1 MKKIRFI
8 TFAILFALCAGL
20 GFAKEKYIS
29 PNNDGVQDELVIP
42 LNISDKRYVQGWSL
56 VIMNES
62 GEVVR
67 TIENKVAL
75 PSKLGFKS
83 FFKQLIAKKEGVQIP
98 ESITW
103 NGAMNNGETAPDG
116 TYTYYV
122 TATDDNGN
130 VGKTQDYVVVVDT
143 VAPDIELN
151 QPGDKIFGEGA
162 KAALKISQT
171 GSVEDE
177 WIGVFKAVDGTI
189 VRTYKWT
196 NAEPAEFSWRGI
208 ADDESQVPDGVYS
221 YEISATDRAGNVAP
235 QTTITNIIYSAE
247 KPATNIYIDGSRYFS
262 PGTDSSLKT
271 ITLNVTIPV
280 PEEKTGNK
288 LTEWEV
294 GITDKSGNLV
304 KSFNQKNKGALPPSS
319 IVLDGTD
326 DKGKKLADG
335 EYQAY
340 VTAKYLN
347 GYVPAKISSPVFV
360 LDTEKPAAQIRA
372 SDKVFGAGSKTDV
385 KYTIMITPSEGAP
398 VPSWKAEIR
407 SADGATIVKTYDLG
421 EYPPESITWNGI
433 NDKGG
438 IAEKGQYVLVLT
450 ATDLAGN
457 AGEARSNDLVTFDT
471 TETQLLLAMADTAF
485 SPNGNK
491 VKDTITFTPVTQTK
505 DIASYK
511 FIIKDKSG
519 KTVYTKEENKK
530 LPANFVWN
538 GNDDDN
544 TRCDD
549 GFYSAQLSVKAA
561 NGADAAAATQEFELD
576 TKFPSLEWELP
587 WTYFSP
593 DNDGNQD
600 NITIKL
606 SKSTAEKLWTADVR
620 DSKGKSVKKYTW
632 SGAKNEVIWD
642 GTDESGNIAN
652 DGKYSI
658 VVFCTDDAGNSFS
671 TDLNGIVL
679 DNRETKI
686 YLTAERE
693 GISPNNDKV
702 LDTQT
707 FEIRTSVKEDL
718 LSWNFDVRREDGTS
732 VFALSDKDTANL
744 PATITWNG
752 ADSTGS
758 VCEGTFT
765 GTLNVVYK
773 KGNRVNAVSSPFICT
788 ATPPQ
793 LKVQTAPEYFSPD
806 NDGIDDDLF
815 IKLTGATKAK
825 IKNWSFIINDPKGR
839 AFWKTEGKSQI
850 TERIIWDGLS
860 NIQKDAKGNAER
872 VQSAMDYK
880 YAFTVTDN
888 LGMTNRIE
896 GVIPV
901 DVLVIREGNVLKMAV
916 PSIIFESDESNF
928 QTANSKLAA
937 EQVAKNIE
945 ILNRIAE
952 ILKKFSDY
960 KITIQGHANR
970 VSDNLDEETIDNP
983 RDWGRALGPLSKER
997 ADAIKAYL
1005 VKKGV
1010 SASNITTEG
1019 MGGTKPV
1026 VNPKDSD
1033 NNWKN
1038 RRVEFIL
1045 VK

>member
-1 MKKIRFI
+1 MKNIRFI
-8 TFAILFALCAGL
+8 TFAILFALCAGF

-56 VIMNES
+56 VIMNEG
-62 GEVVR
+62 GEVIR

-83 FFKQLIAKKEGVQIP
+83 FFKQLIAKKEGVPIP

-116 TYTYYV
+116 KYTYYV

-130 VGKTQDYVVVVDT
+130 VGKTQEYVVVIDT

-177 WIGVFKAVDGTI
+177 WVGVFKAVDGTI

-235 QTTITNIIYSAE
+235 QTSITNIIYSAE

-262 PGTDSSLKT
+262 PGTDSALKT

-304 KSFNQKNKGALPPSS
+304 KSYNQNTKGALPPSS

-385 KYTIMITPSEGAP
+385 KYTIMITPSNGAP
-398 VPSWKAEIR
+398 VPSWKGEIR
-407 SADGATIVKTYDLG
+407 TADGATVVKTYDLG
-421 EYPPESITWNGI
+421 EYPPESITWNGL

-505 DIASYK
+505 DIVSYK

-519 KTVYTKEENKK
+519 KAVYTKEENKK

-576 TKFPSLEWELP
+576 TKFPSLEWETP

-600 NITIKL
+600 NITVKL

-620 DSKGKSVKKYTW
+620 DAKGKSVKKYTW

-642 GTDESGNIAN
+642 GTDESGNIAA

-658 VVFCTDDAGNSFS
+658 VLFCTDDAGNSFS

-707 FEIRTSVKEDL
+707 FEVRTSVKEDL

-732 VFALSDKDTANL
+732 VFGLSDKDSANL

-752 ADSTGS
+752 ADSTGT

-825 IKNWSFIINDPKGR
+825 IKNWSFVINDPKGR

-896 GVIPV
+896 GIIPV

-928 QTANSKLAA
+928 QNANAKLSA
-937 EQVAKNIE
+937 EQAAKNVE
-945 ILNRIAE
+945 ILNRIAD

-983 RDWGRALGPLSKER
+983 REWGRALGPLSKER

-1010 SASNITTEG
+1010 SASSITTEG

-1026 VNPKDSD
+1026 VNPKDGD

>member
-1 MKKIRFI
+1 
-8 TFAILFALCAGL
+8 
-20 GFAKEKYIS
+20 
-29 PNNDGVQDELVIP
+29 
-42 LNISDKRYVQGWSL
+42 
-56 VIMNES
+56 
-62 GEVVR
+62 
-67 TIENKVAL
+67 
-75 PSKLGFKS
+75 
-83 FFKQLIAKKEGVQIP
+83 
-98 ESITW
+98 
-103 NGAMNNGETAPDG
+103 
-116 TYTYYV
+116 
-122 TATDDNGN
+122 
-130 VGKTQDYVVVVDT
+130 
-143 VAPDIELN
+143 
-151 QPGDKIFGEGA
+151 
-162 KAALKISQT
+162 
-171 GSVEDE
+171 
-177 WIGVFKAVDGTI
+177 
-189 VRTYKWT
+189 
-196 NAEPAEFSWRGI
+196 
-208 ADDESQVPDGVYS
+208 
-221 YEISATDRAGNVAP
+221 
-235 QTTITNIIYSAE
+235 
-247 KPATNIYIDGSRYFS
+247 
-262 PGTDSSLKT
+262 
-271 ITLNVTIPV
+271 
-280 PEEKTGNK
+280 
-288 LTEWEV
+288 
-294 GITDKSGNLV
+294 
-304 KSFNQKNKGALPPSS
+304 
-319 IVLDGTD
+319 
-326 DKGKKLADG
+326 
-335 EYQAY
+335 
-340 VTAKYLN
+340 
-347 GYVPAKISSPVFV
+347 
-360 LDTEKPAAQIRA
+360 
-372 SDKVFGAGSKTDV
+372 
-385 KYTIMITPSEGAP
+385 
-398 VPSWKAEIR
+398 
-407 SADGATIVKTYDLG
+407 
-421 EYPPESITWNGI
+421 
-433 NDKGG
+433 
-438 IAEKGQYVLVLT
+438 
-450 ATDLAGN
+450 
-457 AGEARSNDLVTFDT
+457 
-471 TETQLLLAMADTAF
+471 MADTAF

-505 DIASYK
+505 DIVSYK

-519 KTVYTKEENKK
+519 KAVYTKEENKK

-576 TKFPSLEWELP
+576 TKFPSLEWETP

-600 NITIKL
+600 NITVKL
-606 SKSTAEKLWTADVR
+606 SNSTAEKLWTADVR
-620 DSKGKSVKKYTW
+620 DAKGKSVKKYTW

-642 GTDESGNIAN
+642 GTDESGNIAAN
-652 DGKYSI
+652 GKYS
-658 VVFCTDDAGNSFS
+658 VVIFCTDDAGNSFS

-693 GISPNNDKV
+693 GISPNNDNV

-707 FEIRTSVKEDL
+707 FEVRTTVKEDL

-732 VFALSDKDTANL
+732 VFALSDKDSANL

-752 ADSTGS
+752 ADSTGT

-825 IKNWSFIINDPKGR
+825 VKNWSFVINDPKGR

-888 LGMTNRIE
+888 LGMTNRVE
-896 GVIPV
+896 GIIPV

-928 QTANSKLAA
+928 QNANAKLSA
-937 EQVAKNIE
+937 EQAAKNVE
-945 ILNRIAE
+945 ILNRIAD

-970 VSDNLDEETIDNP
+970 VSDNLDEETVDNP

-1010 SASNITTEG
+1010 SASSITTEG

>member
-1 MKKIRFI
+1 MKNIRFI
-8 TFAILFALCAGL
+8 TFAILFALCAGF

-42 LNISDKRYVQGWSL
+42 LNISDKRYVQAWSL
-56 VIMNES
+56 VIMNEG

-83 FFKQLIAKKEGVQIP
+83 FFKQLIAKKEGVPIP

-116 TYTYYV
+116 KYTYYV

-130 VGKTQDYVVVVDT
+130 IGKTQEYLVIVDT

-151 QPGDKIFGEGA
+151 QPSDKIFGEGA

-177 WIGVFKAVDGTI
+177 WIGLFKAVDGTV

-221 YEISATDRAGNVAP
+221 YEISATDRAGNVSP

-262 PGTDSSLKT
+262 PGTASNLKT

-280 PEEKTGNK
+280 PEEKSGNK

-294 GITDKSGNLV
+294 GITDKSGALV
-304 KSFNQKNKGALPPSS
+304 KSFNQNTNGALPPSS

-347 GYVPAKISSPVFV
+347 GYVPAKISSPVFL

-372 SDKVFGAGSKTDV
+372 SDKVFGAGTKTDV
-385 KYTIMITPSEGAP
+385 KFTIMITPSNGAP
-398 VPSWKAEIR
+398 VPAWKGEIR
-407 SADGATIVKTYDLG
+407 TADGSTVVKTYDLG
-421 EYPPESITWNGI
+421 EYPPETIIWNGI

-438 IAEKGQYVLVLT
+438 IADKGQYVLVLT
-450 ATDLAGN
+450 ARDLAGN
-457 AGEARSNDLVTFDT
+457 EGEARSNDLVTFDT
-471 TETQLLLAMADTAF
+471 TETQLLLAMTDTAF
-485 SPNGNK
+485 SPNANK

-505 DIASYK
+505 DIVSYR

-519 KTVYTKEENKK
+519 KAVYTKEENKK

-576 TKFPSLEWELP
+576 TKFPSLEWETP

-600 NITIKL
+600 NIIVKL

-620 DSKGKSVKKYTW
+620 DAKGKSVKKYTW
-632 SGAKNEVIWD
+632 SGTKNEVIWD
-642 GTDESGNIAN
+642 GTDESGNIAAN
-652 DGKYSI
+652 GKYSI
-658 VVFCTDDAGNSFS
+658 VIFSTDDAGNSFS

-693 GISPNNDKV
+693 GISPNNDNV

-707 FEIRTSVKEDL
+707 FEVRTTVKEDL

-732 VFALSDKDTANL
+732 VFALSDKDSANL

-752 ADSTGS
+752 ADSTGT

-825 IKNWSFIINDPKGR
+825 VKSWSFVINDPKGR

-888 LGMTNRIE
+888 LGMTNRVE
-896 GVIPV
+896 GIIPV

-928 QTANSKLAA
+928 QNANSKLAA
-937 EQVAKNIE
+937 EQAAKNVE
-945 ILNRIAE
+945 ILNRIAD

-970 VSDNLDEETIDNP
+970 VSDNLDEETVDNP

-1010 SASNITTEG
+1010 SASSITTEG

>member
-1 MKKIRFI
+1 MRKIRFI
-8 TFAILFALCAGL
+8 TIITVLALCAGL

-29 PNNDGVQDELVIP
+29 PNNDGIQDELVIP

-83 FFKQLIAKKEGVQIP
+83 FFKQLVAKKEGVTIP

-130 VGKTQDYVVVVDT
+130 VGKTQEYTVVVDT
-143 VAPDIELN
+143 VAPDIELD
-151 QPGDKIFGEGA
+151 QPTDKIFGEGA
-162 KAALKISQT
+162 KAALKIRQT

-221 YEISATDRAGNVAP
+221 YEITATDRAGNVAP
-235 QTTITNIIYSAE
+235 QTTVSNIIYSAE

-304 KSFNQKNKGALPPSS
+304 KSYNQHTKGAVPPAS
-319 IVLDGTD
+319 ITLDGTD

-347 GYVPAKISSPVFV
+347 GYVPAKICSPVFV

-372 SDKVFGAGSKTDV
+372 SDKVFGAGSKSDV
-385 KYTIMITPSEGAP
+385 KYTIMITPSNGAP
-398 VPSWKAEIR
+398 VPSWKGEIR
-407 SADGATIVKTYDLG
+407 TADGGTVVKTYDLG
-421 EYPPESITWNGI
+421 EYPPESITWNGVT
-433 NDKGG
+433 DKGG
-438 IAEKGQYVLVLT
+438 IADKGQYVLILT

-457 AGEARSNDLVTFDT
+457 KGEARSADLVTFDT
-471 TETQLLLAMADTAF
+471 TETQLLLAMTDNAF

-505 DIASYK
+505 DVASYE
-511 FIIKDKSG
+511 FTIKNKSG
-519 KTVYTKEENKK
+519 KAVYTKKEAKK

-549 GFYSAQLSVKAA
+549 GFYSAQLSVTAA
-561 NGADAAAATQEFELD
+561 NGSSAAAATGEFELD

-600 NITIKL
+600 NIPVKL
-606 SKSTAEKLWTADVR
+606 SKSTAEKLWTADIR
-620 DSKGKSVKKYTW
+620 DAKGKSVKKYTW
-632 SGAKNEVIWD
+632 SGAKNEVVWD
-642 GTDESGNIAN
+642 GTDESGNIAA

-658 VVFCTDDAGNSFS
+658 VIFSTDDAGNSFS

-686 YLTAERE
+686 YLTADRE

-732 VFALSDKDTANL
+732 VFALSDKDSANL
-744 PATITWNG
+744 PASITWNG
-752 ADSTGS
+752 ADASGN

-765 GTLNVVYK
+765 GTLSVAYK
-773 KGNRVNAVSSPFICT
+773 KGNKVTAVSSPFVCT

-793 LKVQTAPEYFSPD
+793 LMVQTAPEFFSPD

-815 IKLTGATKAK
+815 IKLTGTTKAR
-825 IKNWSFIINDPKGR
+825 IKNWSFVINDPKGKT
-839 AFWKTEGKSQI
+839 FWKTEGKSQI

-860 NIQKDAKGNAER
+860 NVQKDAKGNAER
-872 VQSAMDYK
+872 VQSAMDYP
-880 YAFTVTDN
+880 YVFTVTDN
-888 LGMTNRIE
+888 LGMTNQIK

-901 DVLVIREGNVLKMAV
+901 DVLVIREGNVLKRAV
-916 PSIIFESDESNF
+916 PSIIFESDASNF
-928 QTANSKLAA
+928 QSANSKLSA
-937 EQVAKNIE
+937 EQAAKNVE

-960 KITIQGHANR
+960 KVTIQGHANR
-970 VSDNLDEETIDNP
+970 VSDNLDEETVDNM
-983 RDWGRALGPLSKER
+983 REWGRALGPLSQER
-997 ADAIKAYL
+997 ADAIRDYL

-1010 SASNITTEG
+1010 SRSSITTEG